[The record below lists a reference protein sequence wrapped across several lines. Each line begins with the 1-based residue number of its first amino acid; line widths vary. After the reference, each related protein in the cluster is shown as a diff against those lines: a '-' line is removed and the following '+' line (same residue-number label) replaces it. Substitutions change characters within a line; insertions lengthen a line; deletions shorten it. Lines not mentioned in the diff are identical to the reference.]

1 MSSSWPKACA
11 ARAGRFGAGVPCS
24 LHQEPDGRHWLRPA
38 CHPDRREEQNRW
50 RSRLCFGPAC
60 GRSWRAESRPDS
72 ACNGSGCGTCRR
84 AATTFRPPAPNARA
98 MAAGGRSDVA
108 RNERGK
114 RPAHITTATS
124 ALACCHAQAFSG
136 PESTQSFSKM
146 YLDSQVP
153 TQRGSISSQR
163 AASQYQQAAL
173 NLLNWVEVACPM
185 AKDRHNRTAPS
196 CRVLINFGNF
206 SKSRGRAFCTVFL
219 SVKSVFS
226 TVAIK
231 KWRRGRDS
239 NPR

>member
-1 MSSSWPKACA
+1 
-11 ARAGRFGAGVPCS
+11 
-24 LHQEPDGRHWLRPA
+24 
-38 CHPDRREEQNRW
+38 
-50 RSRLCFGPAC
+50 
-60 GRSWRAESRPDS
+60 
-72 ACNGSGCGTCRR
+72 
-84 AATTFRPPAPNARA
+84 
-98 MAAGGRSDVA
+98 MAAGARSDVA

-153 TQRGSISSQR
+153 TQRGSISSQG

-173 NLLNWVEVACPM
+173 NLLNWVEVACQM

-226 TVAIK
+226 TVAIEK
-231 KWRRGRDS
+231 QEMAEREGFEPPIALRLCLISSQVHSTGLCHLSADSLGHCQSTGRRKAVATPAPVSDVVS
-239 NPR
+239 ASPN